1 MTPIPVHLAA
11 HDWYAPLQ
19 AYLRSIGLTPR
30 HDPGDAAP
38 VRADLTGA
46 DLSFE
51 NLPGANLR
59 DAIFIGAN
67 LSAADLSGA
76 DLRGVDFGG
85 AYLRD
90 TQLRGADL
98 RDADLTDTNLSGV
111 DLSGADL
118 RGAKG
123 LPTKAIVPDI
133 DAAILAAVE
142 AEGCALQMSDWHTCE
157 TTHCRAGWAI
167 HLAGKAGA
175 ALEQRYG
182 ANVAGALIYA
192 ASRPDMP
199 VPDWFASDAEA
210 LADLRRCAGG
220 AE

>member
-1 MTPIPVHLAA
+1 MT
-11 HDWYAPLQ
+11 
-19 AYLRSIGLTPR
+19 TP
-30 HDPGDAAP
+30 D
-38 VRADLTGA
+38 
-46 DLSFE
+46 
-51 NLPGANLR
+51 LR
-59 DAIFIGAN
+59 D
-67 LSAADLSGA
+67 ADLSGA
-76 DLRGVDFGG
+76 FMPQASLRGGDLRRVDFSGANLLAADFTGADLRDADFSG

-90 TQLRGADL
+90 TKLRGADL
-98 RDADLTDTNLSGV
+98 RWADLTDTNLSGV

-142 AEGCALQMSDWHTCE
+142 AQYCALQMSEWHTCE

-175 ALEQRYG
+175 ALEERYG
-182 ANVAGALIYA
+182 ANAAGALIYA
-192 ASRPDMP
+192 VSRPNLP
-199 VPDWFASDAEA
+199 VPDWFASDAQA

-220 AE
+220 EQ

>member
-1 MTPIPVHLAA
+1 MT
-11 HDWYAPLQ
+11 
-19 AYLRSIGLTPR
+19 TP
-30 HDPGDAAP
+30 
-38 VRADLTGA
+38 DLCDA
-46 DLSFE
+46 DLSGAY
-51 NLPGANLR
+51 LPHASLRGAVLR
-59 DAIFIGAN
+59 RVDFTGAN

-76 DLRGVDFGG
+76 DLRDADLSG

-98 RDADLTDTNLSGV
+98 RYANLTATNLSGV

-123 LPTKAIVPDI
+123 LPTTAIVPDI
-133 DAAILAAVE
+133 DAAILAAIE
-142 AEGCALQMSDWHTCE
+142 ADGCALQMSEWHTCE
-157 TTHCRAGWAI
+157 TAHCRAGWAI

-175 ALEQRYG
+175 ALEARFG

-199 VPDWFASDAEA
+199 VPDWFVDDAEA

-220 AE
+220 EQ